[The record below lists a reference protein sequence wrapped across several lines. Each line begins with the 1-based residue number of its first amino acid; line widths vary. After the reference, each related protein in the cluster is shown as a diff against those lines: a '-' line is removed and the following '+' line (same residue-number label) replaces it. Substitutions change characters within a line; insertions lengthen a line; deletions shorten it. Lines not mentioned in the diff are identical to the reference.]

1 MKWKAIIFDRDAILF
16 DSLPVILQAFNYG
29 IEPFTSKRPT
39 PEEWFEAFGPA
50 EPEVMGVFISAEH
63 KAAAYDRFFKYYRH
77 HFHEIAL
84 FPGMRELLQRIHNG
98 GTRIALFTGAGR
110 ETAEYCLKQQNVLQY
125 FDELVTGDSVLR
137 PKPDPEGILK
147 AMKALNA
154 SAAETLVVGDAGAD
168 VLAGQSAGATS
179 VLARWSGFIPP
190 HDLPSKPDHT
200 LLISWHSRDF
210 CFTNTLRYRIT
221 IRILWGD

>member
-1 MKWKAIIFDRDAILF
+1 MKWKAIIFDRDGTLF
-16 DSLPVILQAFNYG
+16 DSLPVILRSFNYG
-29 IEPFTSKRPT
+29 IEPFTSKRPA

-50 EPEVMGVFISAEH
+50 EPEVMGVFIAAEN
-63 KAAAYDRFFKYYRH
+63 KAAAYDRFFQYYRD
-77 HFHEIAL
+77 HFNEITL
-84 FPGMRELLQRIHNG
+84 FPGMGELLKRIHDS

-125 FDELVTGDSVLR
+125 FDELVTGDSVTH

-147 AMKALNA
+147 AMKALNV
-154 SAAETLVVGDAGAD
+154 SSAETLVVGDAGAD
-168 VLAGQSAGATS
+168 VIAGQRANATS

-200 LLISWHSRDF
+200 
-210 CFTNTLRYRIT
+210 FTSVLAFEAF
-221 IRILWGD
+221 LFPQK